1 MSTAI
6 LRPQGV
12 VGAVEAMSLR
22 DNFKRVLETG
32 GDGVIVDLT
41 GVQELS
47 VAGLAAVTNVLG
59 QGRRIGIQVRVLPPE
74 EGSEAA
80 LVIDQADLRR
90 FLVPG
95 GLWDTVP
102 VRQVGSTKPSS
113 CGGVQRARWLRHRFA
128 ALRRG
133 KADLKD
139 RIPAAVAG
147 GCQRPQS
154 MNRSQ
159 PYGSPMRLN
168 PVRETQA
175 EFS

>member
-1 MSTAI
+1 
-6 LRPQGV
+6 
-12 VGAVEAMSLR
+12 MSLR

-47 VAGLAAVTNVLG
+47 AAGLAAVTNLLG
-59 QGRRIGIQVRVLPPE
+59 QGRRIGIPVRVLPPD
-74 EGSEAA
+74 EGSKAA

-102 VRQVGSTKPSS
+102 TPQIGSAKPIS
-113 CGGVQRARWLRHRFA
+113 CQDGGRRARWLRHRFA

-133 KADLKD
+133 TAGPKD